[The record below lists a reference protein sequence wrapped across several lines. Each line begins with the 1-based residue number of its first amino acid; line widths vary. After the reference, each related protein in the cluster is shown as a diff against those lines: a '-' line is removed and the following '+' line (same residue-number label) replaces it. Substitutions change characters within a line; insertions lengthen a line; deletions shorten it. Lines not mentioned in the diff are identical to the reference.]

1 MNVDPEPIA
10 DQEPV
15 FNQAWVAIASG
26 PLGAPVLG
34 RVVGMLA
41 ARADCPIDRLDDAL
55 LVADAVAARAGS
67 FSDDGRIR
75 AQIVARFGSVELHV
89 GPLRAG
95 GADDLVASA
104 ALPGVGNV
112 LERVADE
119 IEPLESGDDDGEY
132 LLIRLDFDA
141 QRPSTTDRMES
152 DVT

>member
-1 MNVDPEPIA
+1 MSIEA
-10 DQEPV
+10 EPV
-15 FNQAWVAIASG
+15 FNQAWVGVASG

-55 LVADAVAARAGS
+55 LVADAVAAKAGS
-67 FSDDGRIR
+67 FSDDGHIR
-75 AQIVARFGSVELHV
+75 VQVVARQGSVALQV
-89 GPLRAG
+89 GPLLAG
-95 GADDLVASA
+95 GAGDLLASA

-119 IEPLESGDDDGEY
+119 LEQRESEHEEY

-141 QRPSTTDRMES
+141 QRPSTFDRMES

>member
-1 MNVDPEPIA
+1 VTLDPS
-10 DQEPV
+10 PV
-15 FNQAWVAIASG
+15 FNRASVVVTTG

-55 LVADAVAARAGS
+55 LVADAVAAKAGS
-67 FSDDGRIR
+67 FSDDGRIH
-75 AQIVARFGSVELHV
+75 VEVLARLGSVELYV
-89 GPLRAG
+89 GPLQSG
-95 GADDLVASA
+95 GAADLIASA

-119 IEPLESGDDDGEY
+119 LEPQECDDGQAEL
-132 LLIRLDFDA
+132 LLIRLEFDA
-141 QRPSTTDRMES
+141 HRPSTIDRMES

>member
-1 MNVDPEPIA
+1 
-10 DQEPV
+10 
-15 FNQAWVAIASG
+15 
-26 PLGAPVLG
+26 
-34 RVVGMLA
+34 MLA

-55 LVADAVAARAGS
+55 LVADAVAAKAGS

-75 AQIVARFGSVELHV
+75 VRVVAALGSVELHV

-95 GADDLVASA
+95 GADGLIASA

-119 IEPLESGDDDGEY
+119 LESQQRDGEVDGEY

-141 QRPSTTDRMES
+141 QRPSTIDRMES

>member
-1 MNVDPEPIA
+1 VNVDQGSASNEA
-10 DQEPV
+10 SV
-15 FNQAWVAIASG
+15 GVATG

-55 LVADAVAARAGS
+55 LVADAVAAKAGS
-67 FSDDGRIR
+67 FSDDGRIHVR
-75 AQIVARFGSVELHV
+75 VVARIGSVELHV
-89 GPLRAG
+89 GPLRGG
-95 GADDLVASA
+95 GADGLIASA

-119 IEPLESGDDDGEY
+119 LQPQSDGEGAGEF

-141 QRPSTTDRMES
+141 QRPSTIDRMET
-152 DVT
+152 DVS